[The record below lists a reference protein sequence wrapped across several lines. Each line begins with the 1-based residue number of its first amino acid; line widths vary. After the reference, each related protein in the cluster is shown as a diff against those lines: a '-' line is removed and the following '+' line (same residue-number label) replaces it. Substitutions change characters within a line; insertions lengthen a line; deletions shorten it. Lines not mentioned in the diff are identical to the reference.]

1 MTKENI
7 IARVKERL
15 GDKIVQWT
23 DKSARRVYVEVKP
36 EDIPETA
43 MFLFR
48 ELEARLSIATG
59 VDTPAAIEVLYHW
72 AFDQCGLMFTVRTK
86 LNRDQPV
93 IESIA
98 PICKGAE
105 WIEREMWELLGITFQ
120 NHPDMRHLL
129 LTDDWPA
136 GKYPLR
142 RDYVKENQGIND

>member
-1 MTKENI
+1 MTRDELL
-7 IARVKERL
+7 ARVKERL

-23 DKSARRVYVEVKP
+23 DKSPRRIYVEVKP

-43 MFLFR
+43 SFLFK
-48 ELEARLSIATG
+48 ELEARFSIATG

-86 LNRDQPV
+86 LNRAKPV

-98 PICKGAE
+98 RICKGAE

-129 LTDDWPA
+129 LTDDWPE
-136 GKYPLR
+136 GNYPLR
-142 RDYVKENQGIND
+142 RDYVKENQGTND